1 MKHDDIKKYLQMLG
15 AELLK
20 KGMTGEFLVSDGFI
34 LLLEIKN
41 GAASKEFGGYFKGQG
56 EDIREAMDMIAL
68 REELPEDWLSKGL
81 KAFFFKHHSHEKWI
95 EYPGAR
101 VYLTTPEYLLAMK
114 IATAHNQQD
123 MKEIRKIAQKLQI
136 SKAKDVL
143 TPITKYVPEQLI
155 TPQMETAIKQAFQA

>member
-1 MKHDDIKKYLQMLG
+1 MKREDVKKYLQMLG
-15 AELLK
+15 IELQQKHL
-20 KGMTGEFLVSDGFI
+20 TGEILMADGFM
-34 LLLEIKN
+34 LFLEIKN
-41 GAASKEFGGYFKGQG
+41 DAASKELGGYFNGQA
-56 EDIREAMDMIAL
+56 EAIREAMDFIAKS
-68 REELPEDWLSKGL
+68 EGLPEDWLSKGL

-155 TPQMETAIKQAFQA
+155 TPQMETTIKQAFQS